1 MMGVMIK
8 FVQCVRRKP
17 GLSKQEFREEWMRY
31 GELVKEI
38 AGASQAARC
47 LMSTALQ
54 VDQNL
59 DIMQSR
65 GTKAPYDGMVEIW
78 WGQGAGVVAFMQTS
92 VARKRSSWTYRT
104 APSSS
109 RARKPRGRRGN
120 S

>member
-1 MMGVMIK
+1 MVK

-17 GLSKQEFREEWMRY
+17 GLSKQEFREEWVRY

-38 AGASQAARC
+38 AGASQAGRYT
-47 LMSTALQ
+47 LSTALQ

-78 WGQGAGVVAFMQTS
+78 WDQGAGVVAFMQTA
-92 VARKRSSWTYRT
+92 V
-104 APSSS
+104 
-109 RARKPRGRRGN
+109 GN
-120 S
+120 EMIDGLRLSQEKFMDLPNSTFFFASEDA